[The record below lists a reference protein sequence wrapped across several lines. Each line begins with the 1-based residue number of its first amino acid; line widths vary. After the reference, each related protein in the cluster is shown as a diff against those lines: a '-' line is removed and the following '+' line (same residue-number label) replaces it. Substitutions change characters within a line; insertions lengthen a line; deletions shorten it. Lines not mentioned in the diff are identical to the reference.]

1 MVDAADH
8 AGAADYVGSPDL
20 ADAADAHDTAA
31 AAAAADGTD
40 TAAQEVTASLLAA
53 SRLIVALSVRAL
65 TDVDE
70 TLTLP
75 QLRTLVV
82 LADRAPLK
90 LSDLAAELGVNP
102 STALRMADRLAAA
115 GLLARQPNP
124 DSRREQLITLTPAG
138 RDLVRTVMDRRHAE
152 IAALVRHLPA
162 PDRAGLV
169 RALRSLTAAARDTY
183 PDSPDHP
190 GLRLG

>member
-1 MVDAADH
+1 V
-8 AGAADYVGSPDL
+8 
-20 ADAADAHDTAA
+20 
-31 AAAAADGTD
+31 
-40 TAAQEVTASLLAA
+40 TAAQEVTAALLAA
-53 SRLIVALSVRAL
+53 SRLIVAVSVRAL
-65 TDVDE
+65 ADVDE

-102 STALRMADRLAAA
+102 STALRMADRLAGA

-124 DSRREQLITLTPAG
+124 DSRREQLVSLTPPG
-138 RDLVRTVMDRRHAE
+138 RDLVRTVMDRRHTE
-152 IAALVRHLPA
+152 IAELVRHLPEA
-162 PDRAGLV
+162 DRAGLV
-169 RALRSLTAAARDTY
+169 HGLRALTGAARDTY

>member
-1 MVDAADH
+1 MRYVRPVRTNGIRDPGLRDEAAPEPGDITDA
-8 AGAADYVGSPDL
+8 G
-20 ADAADAHDTAA
+20 
-31 AAAAADGTD
+31 
-40 TAAQEVTASLLAA
+40 AQEVTASLLAA
-53 SRLIVALSVRAL
+53 SRLIVAVTVRAL

-70 TLTLP
+70 SLTLP

-115 GLLARQPNP
+115 GLLARRPNP
-124 DSRREQLITLTPAG
+124 DSRREQLIEPTPAG
-138 RDLVRTVMDRRHAE
+138 RELVQTVMEHRHAE
-152 IAALVRHLPA
+152 ITELVRHLPEA
-162 PDRAGLV
+162 DRAGLV
-169 RALRSLTAAARDTY
+169 RALRSLTAAARETY

-190 GLRLG
+190 GLRLD